1 MFEALEFL
9 TTSGALQ
16 LCCVLDYGNNMR
28 YWGQTRKQM
37 LWFTNDI
44 FMCQVDMV

>member
-16 LCCVLDYGNNMR
+16 LCYVLYYDSNMR
-28 YWGQTRKQM
+28 SWRQIKNQM
-37 LWFTNDI
+37 LWFTNDV
-44 FMCQVDMV
+44 FVCQVDMA